1 MVNGQGCSEVT
12 ARPAANGTEGS
23 SPALCCAPLPPR
35 FPHLPRHT
43 LMLSAFLQVLY
54 TLSLLLGPEAIATQ
68 APFPLVAGI
77 IISIFSNL
85 GKLHGAAWTHSW
97 ALRLGHR
104 ECKEMLYLC
113 GDFPMRLSSSSAGD
127 SASPSEGDRD
137 GQPSALPHLFLHL
150 LPRHYTLSKT
160 WHAQSMSFRASSN
173 FLSQKMVSF
182 IASNNNVLMAFRS
195 MSKKN
200 LISPEMLMRCRALPA
215 QRGGLW
221 YPAAHQG
228 WEAGGKATGNSNV
241 LAEYLQ
247 LGTAVGFLL
256 FILFGLLISEDG
268 RKWWDHDTF
277 TASIGDSGMVSH

>member
-1 MVNGQGCSEVT
+1 MVQHEPT
-12 ARPAANGTEGS
+12 AEPSGWDTGSAKRCCISAEISRWGFPAALLGIR
-23 SPALCCAPLPPR
+23 LPPQR
-35 FPHLPRHT
+35 GTGMGSHL
-43 LMLSAFLQVLY
+43 
-54 TLSLLLGPEAIATQ
+54 
-68 APFPLVAGI
+68 
-77 IISIFSNL
+77 
-85 GKLHGAAWTHSW
+85 
-97 ALRLGHR
+97 
-104 ECKEMLYLC
+104 LC
-113 GDFPMRLSSSSAGD
+113 PI
-127 SASPSEGDRD
+127 
-137 GQPSALPHLFLHL
+137 LFLHL

-277 TASIGDSGMVSH
+277 TASIRDSGMVSH